1 MLKKALVVKNGVI
14 SEVDSLDVIS
24 NTNESSPVLSYAS
37 GVLSRIDY
45 ASGHYKLLS
54 YTLGKLTQIDY
65 VVGTKTIR
73 KTLSYNSAGSLL
85 NITQVDI

>member
-14 SEVDSLDVIS
+14 SEVDSLDVIG

-54 YTLGKLTQIDY
+54 YSSGKLTQIDY
-65 VVGTKTIR
+65 VVGAKTIR
-73 KTLSYNSAGSLL
+73 KSLSYDASGSLT
-85 NITQVDI
+85 NIVQTEI